1 MKVRVTKTGKNKFR
15 KKLRLDVDDIITIFF
30 VLSVACIAFVL
41 TTLSLCAVIKA

>member
-1 MKVRVTKTGKNKFR
+1 MKVRVIKTGKNKFR

-30 VLSVACIAFVL
+30 ILSVAFVL